1 MNLEKLKGRMQLE
14 NLDTFF
20 VYSNENRRYL
30 TGFTGSNGIVI
41 VTKDRDILMTDS
53 RYTEQAEEQAK
64 GFEIITYNLSPFD
77 TLKTIL
83 KQIGSQRI
91 GYESK
96 LLTDYDVRNLRKLSD
111 AVDWIPTE
119 DIILN
124 IRSIKSDAEIGYIR
138 QAASIADKS
147 FESLIKLMKAGMKER
162 DVMIELEYLMKKNGN
177 ESEPFGMIVASGK
190 RSSLP
195 HGKATDK
202 IIENGDMVTIDFG
215 GIYNGYTSDM
225 TRTVWMGE
233 PDKRMQEIFDIVSES
248 MEAAYSAIRPGQKC
262 LAIDQAH
269 RDIFIKYDVEAYSLR
284 GLGHGVGL
292 QIHELPRVVMGNE
305 EVLEEN
311 MVFTIEP
318 GIYIP
323 GYGGVRTEDTVVLKN
338 NGLEILTRTP
348 KKIVIN

>member
-1 MNLEKLKGRMQLE
+1 MNLEKLKSKMVEEGI
-14 NLDTFF
+14 DTFF

-41 VTKDRDILMTDS
+41 VTKDRQILMTDS

-64 GFEIITYNLSPFD
+64 EFEVITYNLSPFD
-77 TLKTIL
+77 TVKKVFT
-83 KQIGSQRI
+83 QIGSKMI

-96 LLTDYDVRNLRKLSD
+96 LLTDFDIRNLRKSNDNL
-111 AVDWIPTE
+111 VWIPTE
-119 DIILN
+119 DVILT
-124 IRSIKSDAEIGYIR
+124 IRRIKSEEEISYIR
-138 QAASIADKS
+138 QAAHIADQS
-147 FESLIKLMKAGMKER
+147 FESLIKIMKAGMTEKE
-162 DVMIELEYLMKKNGN
+162 VMIELEYLMKKNGN

-195 HGKATDK
+195 HGRASDK
-202 IIENGDMVTIDFG
+202 IIETGDMVTIDFG
-215 GIYNGYTSDM
+215 GIYNGYASDM

-233 PDKRMQEIFDIVSES
+233 PEKRMIEIFDIVSEA
-248 MEAAYSAIRPGQKC
+248 MNAAYEAIRPGQKC
-262 LAIDQAH
+262 MAIDQAH
-269 RDIFIKYDVEAYSLR
+269 RDVFVKYGLEPYSLR

-305 EVLEEN
+305 DVLEEN

-323 GYGGVRTEDTVVLKN
+323 GYGGVRTEDTVVLKSD
-338 NGLEILTRTP
+338 GLEILTRTP
-348 KKIVIN
+348 KKIVID

>member
-1 MNLEKLKGRMQLE
+1 MNLEKLKDRMQLE
-14 NLDTFF
+14 GLDTFF
-20 VYSNENRRYL
+20 VYSSENRRYL

-41 VTKDRDILMTDS
+41 VTKDRNILMTDS

-83 KQIGSQRI
+83 KQIGSQEI

-96 LLTDYDVRNLRKLSD
+96 LLTDYDIRNLRKLNED
-111 AVDWIPTE
+111 MVWIPTE
-119 DIILN
+119 DVILS
-124 IRSIKSDAEIGYIR
+124 IRRIKSDEEIDYIR

-147 FESLIKLMKAGMKER
+147 FASLIKVMKTGMTER
-162 DVMIELEYLMKKNGN
+162 EVMIELEYLMKKNGN
-177 ESEPFGMIVASGK
+177 ESEAFGMIVASGK

-195 HGKATDK
+195 HGRATDK
-202 IIENGDMVTIDFG
+202 IIESGDMVTIDFG
-215 GIYNGYTSDM
+215 GIYKGYASDM
-225 TRTVWMGE
+225 TRTIWMGE
-233 PDKRMQEIFDIVSES
+233 PEKRMKEIFEIVSES
-248 MEAAYSAIRPGQKC
+248 MHAAHDAIKPGQTC
-262 LAIDQAH
+262 MAIDQAH
-269 RDIFIKYDVEAYSLR
+269 RDVFIKYDVETYSLR

-292 QIHELPRVVMGNE
+292 QIHELPRVVMGNQ

-323 GYGGVRTEDTVVLKN
+323 GYGGVRTEDTIVLKN
-338 NGLEILTRTP
+338 NGIEILTKTP
-348 KKIVIN
+348 KKIVID

>member
-1 MNLEKLKGRMQLE
+1 MNLEKLKDRMKLE

-20 VYSNENRRYL
+20 IYSNENRRYL

-41 VTKDRDILMTDS
+41 VTKDRNILMTDS

-64 GFEIITYNLSPFD
+64 GFEVITYNLSPFD
-77 TLKTIL
+77 TLKTVL
-83 KQIGSQRI
+83 KKVGSQKI

-96 LLTDYDVRNLRKLSD
+96 LLTDYDVRNLRKLND
-111 AVDWIPTE
+111 DVEWIPTE
-119 DIILN
+119 DIVLT
-124 IRSIKSDAEIGYIR
+124 IRRVKSDEEIDNIR

-147 FESLIKLMKAGMKER
+147 FANLIKVMKAGMKER

-195 HGKATDK
+195 HGRASDK

-215 GIYNGYTSDM
+215 GIYNGYASDM

-233 PDKRMQEIFDIVSES
+233 PEKRMQEIFDIVSES
-248 MEAAYSAIRPGQKC
+248 MAAAYAAIKPGQKC
-262 LAIDQAH
+262 MTIDQAH
-269 RDIFIKYDVEAYSLR
+269 RDVFIKYDVEVYSLR

-305 EVLEEN
+305 EILDEN

-338 NGLEILTRTP
+338 NGLEILTKTP